1 MQRTEVSHQLWSVT
15 CSFTQRKSLQTQ
27 INCAPSAGYELNSS
41 TDLLQILASRFVNTM
56 LPLSNFLKV
65 FFVQSLIKQDWPLC
79 PERQE
84 LYLEE
89 TMHGSSPGQYES
101 YGEAWGY
108 QLHAVGLFFSSRN
121 WEISECRGKDECS
134 NVQNILHDNLH
145 QNNYGPRNGVK
156 ADLPTI
162 QTHSNLIMKPLPI
175 ISTVLCS

>member
-1 MQRTEVSHQLWSVT
+1 M
-15 CSFTQRKSLQTQ
+15 QTQ

-56 LPLSNFLKV
+56 LPLSHFLKG

-79 PERQE
+79 PEHQE

-89 TMHGSSPGQYES
+89 NMHRPSPGQHES

-121 WEISECRGKDECS
+121 CEISECRGKDDAAMYRTSFMITC
-134 NVQNILHDNLH
+134 I
-145 QNNYGPRNGVK
+145 RTTM
-156 ADLPTI
+156 DLR
-162 QTHSNLIMKPLPI
+162 MG
-175 ISTVLCS
+175 

>member
-1 MQRTEVSHQLWSVT
+1 
-15 CSFTQRKSLQTQ
+15 
-27 INCAPSAGYELNSS
+27 
-41 TDLLQILASRFVNTM
+41 
-56 LPLSNFLKV
+56 
-65 FFVQSLIKQDWPLC
+65 
-79 PERQE
+79 
-84 LYLEE
+84 
-89 TMHGSSPGQYES
+89 MHRSSPGQYES

-121 WEISECRGKDECS
+121 WEISECRGKDQCS